1 METKQ
6 YQKTSL
12 HWLRRYYQKCRVMQ
26 EVGDTFPASTAFT
39 SVTAEI
45 HEGQGLPYSPVRQV
59 PGIPYV
65 CLRIPTG
72 GGKTLVACEAVSLGV
87 KELLQKDRTLVLWL
101 VPSDTI
107 RSQTLSRLQDSADP
121 YRQSLDTNLG
131 NVAVL
136 DIDDAI
142 RMKRALLDSHTVI
155 VVATMQAFRRK
166 DMSTLKVYG
175 NNGDLMSH
183 FENLPPE
190 LIEVIEHEP
199 EGHFN
204 QSLVNVFRLR
214 RPFVIIDEAH
224 NARQP
229 LSFETLR
236 RLNPSAVLELTATPN
251 LKPQTVT
258 DEGETYEN
266 PPSNV
271 LHSVSAYALKAEE
284 MIKLPIYL
292 RYREPWDELLGDA
305 IGLLKHLDGEA
316 REEEALTG
324 EHMRPIM
331 LLQAQ
336 PEYKDK
342 ASITVEVVE
351 AKLKEFGIHENE
363 ICVHT
368 GTRRGLDGINV
379 QTKESKVRFIITVQ
393 ALKEGWD
400 CPWAY
405 VLFSVAEMSSGKAVE
420 QILGR
425 VLRMP
430 KAKRK
435 QRDDLNNAYAFV
447 ASSKF
452 DDAAKALKDGLIAS
466 GFEGQ
471 DAEELV
477 IERPLLP
484 GETPETAKVPDAP
497 VSTTLIDKPKAALPL
512 EVIDVVT
519 WNAKTGEL
527 TVDKPLS
534 KDQEEAIMAWAGTEK
549 AKETVRAVINK
560 RAGRAPGA
568 PRAKSSPAANG
579 VTFSVPVLAL
589 KQGEF
594 FHQFEED
601 DLIERNHWTLAKC
614 DADLPS
620 FIIPTEQRGIV
631 IDIEKNAVT
640 DKEKIQQR
648 FLAVTDRQQR
658 LLETSA
664 AWPVAKLI
672 VTTARAFPHAGLTDA
687 EMDIWLQRVVAELEK
702 RGITLEQMTA
712 HRHRLFKAVS
722 ARVNELEKLNL
733 KKTYETLLFGD
744 GSGTVHVSLASVFT
758 FHPSKYPVGDRY
770 HGLELPRH
778 YYNEVGAMNDEEVK
792 CAQVIA
798 HDERVECW
806 VRNLERE
813 PKLSFWI
820 QTSTDKFYPDFVA
833 KLKNGKVL
841 AVEYKGLDRA
851 SSDDTKE
858 KERLGKLWEER
869 SGGQCF
875 FEMVK
880 GPNEFGKIQDAI
892 KKADRLATA
901 SHAP

>member
-1 METKQ
+1 MSPKQ
-6 YQKTSL
+6 YQQHSL
-12 HWLRRYYQKCRVMQ
+12 HWLRRYYTKCRVMQ

-45 HEGQGLPYSPVRQV
+45 HEGQGLPYAPVKQV

-87 KELLQKDRTLVLWL
+87 RDLLQKDRALILWL

-107 RSQTLSRLQDSADP
+107 RSQTLGRLKDSADP

-136 DIDDAI
+136 DIEEAM

-166 DMSTLKVYG
+166 DMSALNVYK
-175 NNGDLMSH
+175 NNGELMSH
-183 FENLPPE
+183 FENLPAE
-190 LIEVIEHEP
+190 LLDVVEREP
-199 EGHFN
+199 EAHFN
-204 QSLVNVFRLR
+204 QSLVNVFRIR
-214 RPFVIIDEAH
+214 RPFIIIDEAH

-229 LSFETLR
+229 LSFATLR
-236 RLNPSAVLELTATPN
+236 RLHPSAVLELTATPN

-258 DEGETYEN
+258 EDGETYEN

-292 RYREPWDELLGDA
+292 RYREPWDALLGDA
-305 IGLLKHLDGEA
+305 IGLLKHLDSEA
-316 REEEALTG
+316 RQEEALTQ
-324 EHMRPIM
+324 EHLRPIM

-351 AKLKEFGIHENE
+351 AKLKEFGIPGSE

-379 QTKESKVRFIITVQ
+379 QTRESKVRFIITVQ

-405 VLFSVAEMSSGKAVE
+405 VLFSVAEMGSSKAVE

-435 QRDDLNNAYAFV
+435 QRVDLNNAYAFV
-447 ASSKF
+447 ASTKF
-452 DDAAKALKDGLIAS
+452 DEAAKALKDGLIAS

-471 DAEELV
+471 DADELV
-477 IERPLLP
+477 VERPFLP
-484 GETPETAKVPDAP
+484 GVPTETPTVPDAP
-497 VSTTLIDKPKAALPL
+497 VTTTLTDKPKASLPL
-512 EVIDVVT
+512 AVVDAVT
-519 WNAKTGEL
+519 WNPKTGEL
-527 TVDKPLS
+527 SVDKPLTPE
-534 KDQEEAIMAWAGTEK
+534 QEDAVMTWAVTDK
-549 AKETVRAVINK
+549 AKEAVRAAVNR
-560 RAGRAPGA
+560 RAGRSTSAPKAGTC
-568 PRAKSSPAANG
+568 PADHG
-579 VTFSVPVLAL
+579 VLFSVPVLAL
-589 KQGEF
+589 KQGDL

-601 DLIERNHWTLAKC
+601 DLIERNNWTLSQC
-614 DADLPS
+614 DADLTG
-620 FIIPTEQRGIV
+620 FITPTEQRGLM
-631 IDIEKNAVT
+631 IDIERDAVT
-640 DKEKIQQR
+640 EKDKIQER
-648 FLAVTDRQQR
+648 FLAETDRHQR
-658 LLETSA
+658 LLESSA
-664 AWPVAKLI
+664 AWPEAKLI
-672 VTTARAFPHAGLTDA
+672 VAIARSFTHVGLTDA
-687 EMDIWLQRVVAELEK
+687 EMDIWLQRVIAELEK

-712 HRHRLFKAVS
+712 HRHRLFKTVS
-722 ARVNELEKLNL
+722 ARVNELEKLNR
-733 KKTYETLLFGD
+733 KKVYETLLFGD
-744 GSGTVHVSLASVFT
+744 GSGTVYVTLANVFT
-758 FHPSKYPVGDRY
+758 FAPNKYPVGDRY

-778 YYNEVGAMNDEEVK
+778 YYKEIGAMNGEEVQ
-792 CAQVIA
+792 CAQLIA
-798 HDERVECW
+798 HDARVECW

-833 KLKNGKVL
+833 KLANGKVL
-841 AVEYKGLDRA
+841 AVEYKGAHLA
-851 SSDDTKE
+851 GTDDTRE
-858 KERLGKLWEER
+858 KERLGKLWQER

-880 GPNEFGKIQDAI
+880 GPGELGKVQDAI
-892 KKADRLATA
+892 KKASGTIE
-901 SHAP
+901 

>member
-1 METKQ
+1 
-6 YQKTSL
+6 
-12 HWLRRYYQKCRVMQ
+12 
-26 EVGDTFPASTAFT
+26 
-39 SVTAEI
+39 
-45 HEGQGLPYSPVRQV
+45 
-59 PGIPYV
+59 
-65 CLRIPTG
+65 
-72 GGKTLVACEAVSLGV
+72 
-87 KELLQKDRTLVLWL
+87 
-101 VPSDTI
+101 
-107 RSQTLSRLQDSADP
+107 
-121 YRQSLDTNLG
+121 
-131 NVAVL
+131 
-136 DIDDAI
+136 
-142 RMKRALLDSHTVI
+142 
-155 VVATMQAFRRK
+155 
-166 DMSTLKVYG
+166 
-175 NNGDLMSH
+175 MSH

-190 LIEVIEHEP
+190 LLDIVEREP

-204 QSLVNVFRLR
+204 QSLVNVFRIR
-214 RPFVIIDEAH
+214 RPFIIIDEAH

-251 LKPQTVT
+251 LKAQTVRE
-258 DEGETYEN
+258 DGETYEN

-292 RYREPWDELLGDA
+292 RYREPWDALLGDA

-316 REEEALTG
+316 RQEEALTE
-324 EHMRPIM
+324 EHIRPIM

-351 AKLKEFGIHENE
+351 AKLKEFGIPEEE

-368 GTRRGLDGINV
+368 GDRRGLDGINV

-405 VLFSVAEMSSGKAVE
+405 VLFSVAEMSNSKAVE

-477 IERPLLP
+477 VDRPLLP
-484 GETPETAKVPDAP
+484 GVPPEPPKAPETPVTTKLSDVP
-497 VSTTLIDKPKAALPL
+497 KEALPID
-512 EVIDVVT
+512 VIDAVT
-519 WNAKTGEL
+519 WNPKTGEL
-527 TVDKPLS
+527 TVEKPLT
-534 KDQEEAIMAWAGTEK
+534 KEQEEAVVNWAGTEK
-549 AKETVRAVINK
+549 AKDEVRAAVNK

-568 PRAKSSPAANG
+568 TRAKSSPADNG
-579 VTFSVPVLAL
+579 VTFAVPVLAL
-589 KQGEF
+589 KQGEL

-601 DLIERNHWTLAKC
+601 DLIERNNWTLATS
-614 DADLPS
+614 DADLPG

-631 IDIEKNAVT
+631 IDIEKNTTT
-640 DKEKIQQR
+640 DREKIQSR
-648 FLAVTDRQQR
+648 FLADTDRQQR
-658 LLETSA
+658 LLETST

-672 VTTARAFPHAGLTDA
+672 VNIARAFPHEGLTDA
-687 EMDIWLQRVVAELEK
+687 EMDIWLQRVISGLET
-702 RGITLEQMTA
+702 RGITVEQMTA
-712 HRHRLFKAVS
+712 HRHRLFKAVA
-722 ARVNELEKLNL
+722 ARVNELEKLNR
-733 KKTYETLLFGD
+733 KKVYESLLFGE
-744 GSGTVHVSLASVFT
+744 GSGAVYVTRASVFT
-758 FHPSKYPVGDRY
+758 FHPDKYPVGDRY

-778 YYNEVGAMNDEEVK
+778 YYKEIGAMNDEEIK

-798 HDERVECW
+798 HDERIETW

-820 QTSTDKFYPDFVA
+820 QTSSDKFYPDFIA
-833 KLKNGKVL
+833 KLPNGNVL

-851 SSDDTKE
+851 TTDDTKE

-869 SGGQCF
+869 SGGHCF
-875 FEMVK
+875 FEMIK
-880 GPNEFGKIQDAI
+880 GPGELGKIQEAI
-892 KKADRLATA
+892 KKASAITA
-901 SHAP
+901 

>member
-26 EVGDTFPASTAFT
+26 ETEDTFPASTAFT

-45 HEGQGLPYSPVRQV
+45 HEGQGLSYAPVKQV

-87 KELLQKDRTLVLWL
+87 KDLLQKDRALILWL

-136 DIDDAI
+136 DIDDAT

-166 DMSTLKVYG
+166 DMSALNVYK
-175 NNGDLMSH
+175 NNGELMTH
-183 FENLPPE
+183 FENLPAE
-190 LIEVIEHEP
+190 LLDVVEREP

-204 QSLVNVFRLR
+204 QSLVNVFRIR

-251 LKPQTVT
+251 LKPQNVT
-258 DEGETYEN
+258 EDGETYVN

-271 LHSVSAYALKAEE
+271 LYSVSAYALKAEE

-292 RYREPWDELLGDA
+292 RYREPWDALLGDA

-316 REEEALTG
+316 RQEEALTQ
-324 EHMRPIM
+324 EHIRPIM

-336 PEYKDK
+336 PKYEAT

-351 AKLKEFGIHENE
+351 AKLKEFGIPAEE

-368 GTRRGLDGINV
+368 GDRRGLDGINV
-379 QTKESKVRFIITVQ
+379 LSKESKVRFIITVQ

-405 VLFSVAEMSSGKAVE
+405 ALFSVAEMSSSKAVE

-435 QRDDLNNAYAFV
+435 KRDDLNNAYAFV

-477 IERPLLP
+477 VERPFLP
-484 GETPETAKVPDAP
+484 GVTPEPAKIPETPVTTKLSDVPKT
-497 VSTTLIDKPKAALPL
+497 VLPMD
-512 EVIDVVT
+512 VIDAVT
-519 WNAKTGEL
+519 WNPKTGEL
-527 TVDKPLS
+527 TVEKPLT
-534 KDQEEAIMAWAGTEK
+534 KEQEEAVVNWAGSEK
-549 AKETVRAVINK
+549 AKEEVRAAVNK

-568 PRAKSSPAANG
+568 TRAKSSPADNG
-579 VTFSVPVLAL
+579 VAFAVPVLSL
-589 KQGEF
+589 KQGNL

-601 DLIERNHWTLAKC
+601 DLIERNNWTLAKS
-614 DADLPS
+614 DADLPA

-631 IDIEKNAVT
+631 IDIEKNAT
-640 DKEKIQQR
+640 TEREKIQSR
-648 FLAVTDRQQR
+648 FLADTDRQQR
-658 LLETSA
+658 LLETST

-672 VTTARAFPHAGLTDA
+672 VTIARAFPHDGLTDA
-687 EMDIWLQRVVAELEK
+687 EMDIWLQRVVSELEK

-722 ARVNELEKLNL
+722 ARVNELEKLNR
-733 KKTYETLLFGD
+733 KKVYETLLFGD
-744 GSGTVHVSLASVFT
+744 GSGTVYVTLASVFT
-758 FHPSKYPVGDRY
+758 FHPNKYPVGDRY

-778 YYNEVGAMNDEEVK
+778 YYKEIGAMNDEEVK

-798 HDERVECW
+798 HDERIETW

-833 KLKNGKVL
+833 KLPNGKVL
-841 AVEYKGLDRA
+841 AVEYKGGHLA
-851 SSDDTKE
+851 GNPDTIE

-880 GPNEFGKIQDAI
+880 GPGELGKIQDAI
-892 KKADRLATA
+892 KKASTA
-901 SHAP
+901 R

>member
-1 METKQ
+1 MTPKQ
-6 YQKTSL
+6 YQKNSL
-12 HWLRRYYQKCRVMQ
+12 HWLQRYYQKCREMQ
-26 EVGDTFPASTAFT
+26 QAEEAFPASMAFT

-45 HEGQGLPYSPVRQV
+45 HEGQGLPYAPVKQV

-87 KELLQKDRTLVLWL
+87 KDLLQQDRALILWL

-136 DIDDAI
+136 DIDEAI
-142 RMKRALLDSHTVI
+142 RMKRGLLDSHTVI

-166 DMSTLKVYG
+166 DMSSLKVYG

-190 LIEVIEHEP
+190 LLEVVEREP

-251 LKPQTVT
+251 LKPQKVT

-266 PPSNV
+266 PASNV

-305 IGLLKHLDGEA
+305 IGTLKHLEGEA
-316 REEEALTG
+316 RQEEALTG
-324 EHMRPIM
+324 EHLRPIM

-342 ASITVEVVE
+342 ASITVETVE
-351 AKLKEFGIHENE
+351 AKLKEYGIPESE

-368 GTRRGLDGINV
+368 GSRRGLDGINV
-379 QTKESKVRFIITVQ
+379 LTKANKVRYIITVQ

-405 VLFSVAEMSSGKAVE
+405 VLFSVAEMSSNKAVE

-430 KAKRK
+430 QAKRK
-435 QRDDLNNAYAFV
+435 QREDLNNAYAFV
-447 ASSKF
+447 ASTKF

-471 DAEELV
+471 DADELIV
-477 IERPLLP
+477 ERPLFA
-484 GETPETAKVPDAP
+484 GTGDEIAKVPETP
-497 VSTTLIDKPKAALPL
+497 VAVTLSKKPKSALPL
-512 EVIDVVT
+512 DVIEAVT
-519 WNAKTGEL
+519 WDAATGTL
-527 TVDKPLS
+527 TIEKPLT
-534 KDQEEAIMAWAGTEK
+534 KDQEEAVVQWAGTEQTK
-549 AKETVRAVINK
+549 DQVRAAVHQ

-568 PRAKSSPAANG
+568 ARTKSSPSQNG
-579 VTFSVPVLAL
+579 VVFSVPVLAL
-589 KQGEF
+589 KQGDFLE
-594 FHQFEED
+594 QFEED
-601 DLIERNHWTLAKC
+601 HLIERNNWTLAKS
-614 DADLPS
+614 DADLPG
-620 FIIPTEQRGIV
+620 FIIPTEQRGIL
-631 IDIEKNAVT
+631 IDIEKNEAT
-640 DKEKIQQR
+640 ERERIQTK
-648 FLAVTDRQQR
+648 FLAETDRQQR
-658 LLETSA
+658 LLETGA
-664 AWPVAKLI
+664 AWPAPKLI
-672 VTTARAFPHAGLTDA
+672 DAVARSFEHVGLTDA
-687 EMDIWLQRVVAELEK
+687 EMIIWLQRVIAGLED
-702 RGITLEQMTA
+702 RGISLEQMTA
-712 HRHRLFKAVS
+712 HRHRLYKTVA
-722 ARVNELEKLNL
+722 ARVDALEKTNRRFV
-733 KKTYETLLFGD
+733 YESLLFGD
-744 GSGTVHVSLASVFT
+744 GSGTVHVSMASAFT
-758 FHPSKYPVGDRY
+758 FHPDKYPVNERY

-778 YYNEVGAMNDEEVK
+778 YYREIGAMNGEEVK
-792 CAQVIA
+792 CAQPIA
-798 HDERVECW
+798 HDARVECW

-813 PKLSFWI
+813 QKLSFWI
-820 QTSTDKFYPDFVA
+820 QTSTDRFYPDFLV
-833 KLKNGKVL
+833 KMTNGKAL
-841 AVEYKGLDRA
+841 AVEYKSVRDGTN
-851 SSDDTKE
+851 DDTRE
-858 KERLGKLWEER
+858 KERLGKLWELR

-880 GPNEFGKIQDAI
+880 GPGQLGKVQEAL
-892 KKADRLATA
+892 KRAM
-901 SHAP
+901 P

>member
-1 METKQ
+1 METKE
-6 YQKTSL
+6 YQKKSL
-12 HWLRRYYQKCRVMQ
+12 RWLRRYYQKCRMLQ
-26 EVGDTFPASTAFT
+26 EMGDSFPAATAFT
-39 SVTAEI
+39 AVTAEI
-45 HEGQGLPYSPVRQV
+45 HEGQGLPYAPVKQV

-65 CLRIPTG
+65 CLRLPTG

-87 KELLQKDRTLVLWL
+87 QELLQKDRALILWL

-107 RSQTLSRLQDSADP
+107 RTQTLTRLKDRADP
-121 YRQSLDTNLG
+121 YRQALDTALG

-136 DIDDAI
+136 DIEEAT

-166 DMSTLKVYG
+166 DMSALNVYK
-175 NNGDLMSH
+175 NNGELMSH
-183 FENLPPE
+183 FENLPEE
-190 LIEVIEHEP
+190 LLAAVEREP

-258 DEGETYEN
+258 EEGETYEN

-271 LHSVSAYALKAEE
+271 LFSVSAYALKAEE

-292 RYREPWDELLGDA
+292 RYREPWDALLGDA
-305 IGLLKHLDGEA
+305 IGLLNHLAGEA
-316 REEEALTG
+316 AQEEAQTG
-324 EHMRPIM
+324 EHIRPIM

-342 ASITVEVVE
+342 ESLTVEVVE
-351 AKLKEFGIHENE
+351 AKLKEFGIPENE
-363 ICVHT
+363 VCVHT
-368 GTRRGLDGINV
+368 GKRRGLDEVNV
-379 QTKESKVRFIITVQ
+379 LTRESKVRFIITVQ

-405 VLFSVAEMSSGKAVE
+405 VLFSVAEMSKGSAVE

-435 QRDDLNNAYAFV
+435 EREDLNNAYAFV
-447 ASSKF
+447 ASTKF
-452 DDAAKALKDGLIAS
+452 DEAAKALKEGLVAS

-477 IERPLLP
+477 IDRPLLP
-484 GETPETAKVPDAP
+484 GVPVTPRVPDRP
-497 VSTTLIDKPKAALPL
+497 VTTTLTDKPKTALPL
-512 EVIDVVT
+512 VVIDAVT
-519 WNAKTGEL
+519 WNAATGEL
-527 TVDKPLS
+527 TVQRPLTPE
-534 KDQEEAIMAWAGTEK
+534 QEEAVVAWAPTAK
-549 AKETVRAVINK
+549 AKTAVRVAVAT
-560 RAGRAPGA
+560 RAGGA
-568 PRAKSSPAANG
+568 VATRGKPSPAESG
-579 VTFSVPVLAL
+579 ISFTVPVLAL
-589 KQGEF
+589 KQGDF
-594 FHQFEED
+594 LRQFEED
-601 DLIERNHWTLAKC
+601 DIIERTNWTLSQC
-614 DADLPS
+614 DAELAG
-620 FIIPTEQRGIV
+620 FLIPTEQRGIV
-631 IDIEKNAVT
+631 IDVSEQ
-640 DKEKIQQR
+640 EKIQQR
-648 FLAVTDRQQR
+648 FLADTDRQQR
-658 LLETSA
+658 LLEAST
-664 AWPVAKLI
+664 AWPVARLVNAIDRSFKHD
-672 VTTARAFPHAGLTDA
+672 ALTEA
-687 EMDIWLQRVVAELEK
+687 ETGIWLTRVIAALEK
-702 RGITLEQMTA
+702 RGITVEQMTA
-712 HRHRLFKAVS
+712 HRHRLFKAVA
-722 ARVNELEKLNL
+722 ARVNELEKLNR

-744 GSGTVHVSLASVFT
+744 GSGTVFVSLANVFT
-758 FHPSKYPVGDRY
+758 FDPNKYPVGERY

-778 YYNEVGAMNDEEVK
+778 FYREIGAMNGEEVK

-798 HDERVECW
+798 NDPRVECW

-813 PKLSFWI
+813 PKASFWI
-820 QTSTDKFYPDFVA
+820 QTSTDKFYPDFIA
-833 KLKNGKVL
+833 KLTNGKRL
-841 AVEYKGLDRA
+841 AVEYKGAYLA
-851 SSDDTKE
+851 GTDDTKE

-869 SGGQCF
+869 SEGECF

-880 GPNEFGKIQDAI
+880 GPGELSKIQDAM
-892 KKADRLATA
+892 KKAVGG
-901 SHAP
+901 

>member
-6 YQKTSL
+6 YQKHSL
-12 HWLRRYYQKCRVMQ
+12 HWLRRYFQKCRMMQ
-26 EVGDTFPASTAFT
+26 AMEDSFPASTAFT
-39 SVTAEI
+39 AVTAEI
-45 HEGQGLPYSPVRQV
+45 HEGQGLPYAPVKQV

-87 KELLQKDRTLVLWL
+87 KELLQKDHALILWL

-107 RSQTLSRLQDSADP
+107 RSQTLTRLKDEADP
-121 YRQSLDTNLG
+121 YRQALDTNLG

-136 DIDDAI
+136 DIEEAT
-142 RMKRALLDSHTVI
+142 RMKRGLLDSHTVI

-166 DMSTLKVYG
+166 DMSGLNVYK
-175 NNGDLMSH
+175 NNGELMSH
-183 FENLPPE
+183 FENLPAE
-190 LIEVIEHEP
+190 LLEAVEREP

-251 LKPQTVT
+251 LKPQMVR
-258 DEGETYEN
+258 DEGETIEN

-271 LHSVSAYALKAEE
+271 LFSVSAYQLKAEE

-292 RYREPWDELLGDA
+292 RYREPWDALLGDA
-305 IGLLKHLDGEA
+305 IGVRAHLEAEA
-316 REEEALTG
+316 RAEEAETG
-324 EHMRPIM
+324 EHIRPIM

-336 PEYKDK
+336 PEYANR
-342 ASITVEVVE
+342 ASITVDVVE
-351 AKLKEFGIHENE
+351 RQLREFGIPENQ
-363 ICVHT
+363 IVVHT
-368 GTRRGLDGINV
+368 GDRRGLDGINV
-379 QTKESKVRFIITVQ
+379 MSKASPVRFIITVQ

-405 VLFSVAEMSSGKAVE
+405 VLFSVAEMSSSKAVE

-430 KAKRK
+430 QARRK
-435 QRDDLNNAYAFV
+435 QREDLNNAYAFV
-447 ASSKF
+447 ASSRF
-452 DDAAKALKDGLIAS
+452 DEAAKALKDGLIAS

-471 DAEELV
+471 DADELV
-477 IERPLLP
+477 VDRPLLP
-484 GETPETAKVPDAP
+484 GLPPDAP
-497 VSTTLIDKPKAALPL
+497 KMPDNPVTTTLPDIPKTALPMD
-512 EVIDVVT
+512 VIDAVT
-519 WNAKTGEL
+519 WNPRTGEL
-527 TVDKPLS
+527 TVEKPLT
-534 KDQEEAIMAWAGTEK
+534 KEQEDAVVEWAQTEK
-549 AKETVRAVINK
+549 SREAVRAAVSR
-560 RAGRAPGA
+560 RAGKSAESTA
-568 PRAKSSPAANG
+568 AKKFPNQQG
-579 VTFSVPVLAL
+579 VVFSVPVLAL
-589 KQGEF
+589 QQGEF
-594 FHQFEED
+594 LHQFEED

-614 DADLPS
+614 GAELPG
-620 FIIPTEQRGIV
+620 FVLPTEQRGIV
-631 IDIEKNAVT
+631 IDIEKHEET
-640 DKEKIQQR
+640 KRERLQQR
-648 FLAVTDRQQR
+648 FLQETDRQQS

-672 VTTARAFPHAGLTDA
+672 VAIARSFPHPGLTDA
-687 EMDIWLQRVVAELEK
+687 EMDIWLQRVVAALEAK
-702 RGITLEQMTA
+702 GVTLEQMTA
-712 HRHRLFKAVS
+712 HRHRLFKAVA
-722 ARVNELEKLNL
+722 ARVAQLERENQRKV
-733 KKTYETLLFGD
+733 YETLLFGD
-744 GSGTVHVSLASVFT
+744 GSGTVHVSLAKAFT
-758 FHPSKYPVGDRY
+758 FDPNKYPVRERY
-770 HGLELPRH
+770 QGLELPRH
-778 YYNEVGAMNDEEVK
+778 YYKEIGAMNDEEVD
-792 CAQVIA
+792 CARIMA

-813 PKLSFWI
+813 PKTSFWI

-833 KLKNGKVL
+833 KLRNGKLL

-851 SSDDTKE
+851 TTDDTKE

-869 SGGQCF
+869 SGGQCL

-880 GPNEFGKIQDAI
+880 GPEELGKVQA
-892 KKADRLATA
+892 ALQRAA
-901 SHAP
+901 S

>member
-6 YQKTSL
+6 YQKHAL
-12 HWLRRYYQKCRVMQ
+12 HWLRRYYQKCRMMQ
-26 EVGDTFPASTAFT
+26 AMEDSFPAATAFT
-39 SVTAEI
+39 AVTAEI
-45 HEGQGLPYSPVRQV
+45 HEGQGLPYAPVKQV

-87 KELLQKDRTLVLWL
+87 KDLLQKDRALILWL

-107 RSQTLSRLQDSADP
+107 RSQTLTRLKDSADP
-121 YRQSLDTNLG
+121 YRQALDTTLG

-136 DIDDAI
+136 DIEEAT
-142 RMKRALLDSHTVI
+142 RMKRGLLDSHTVI

-166 DMSTLKVYG
+166 DMSGLNVYK
-175 NNGDLMSH
+175 NNGELMSH
-183 FENLPPE
+183 FENLPAE
-190 LIEVIEHEP
+190 LLEAVEREP

-236 RLNPSAVLELTATPN
+236 RLNPGAVLELTATPN
-251 LKPQTVT
+251 LKPQMVR
-258 DEGETYEN
+258 DEGETIEN

-271 LHSVSAYALKAEE
+271 LFSVSAYQLKAEE

-292 RYREPWDELLGDA
+292 RYREPWDALLGDA
-305 IGLLKHLDGEA
+305 IGVRNHLETEA
-316 REEEALTG
+316 RAEEAQTG
-324 EHMRPIM
+324 EHTRPIM

-342 ASITVEVVE
+342 ASITVDVVE
-351 AKLKEFGIHENE
+351 AKLREFGIPENQ
-363 ICVHT
+363 IVVHT
-368 GTRRGLDGINV
+368 GDRRGLDGINV
-379 QTKESKVRFIITVQ
+379 MTRASPVRFIITVQ

-405 VLFSVAEMSSGKAVE
+405 VLFSVAEMSSSKAVE

-430 KAKRK
+430 QARRK
-435 QRDDLNNAYAFV
+435 QREDLNNAYAFV
-447 ASSKF
+447 ASSRF
-452 DDAAKALKDGLIAS
+452 DEAAKALKDGLIAS

-471 DAEELV
+471 DADDLV
-477 IERPLLP
+477 VDRPLLP
-484 GETPETAKVPDAP
+484 GLPPEAPKVPDVP
-497 VSTTLIDKPKAALPL
+497 VTTRLPDIPKAALPMD
-512 EVIDVVT
+512 VIDAVT
-519 WNAKTGEL
+519 WNPKTGEL
-527 TVDKPLS
+527 TVEKPLTRE
-534 KDQEEAIMAWAGTEK
+534 QEAAVVEWAQTEK
-549 AKETVRAVINK
+549 AREAVRAAVEK
-560 RAGRAPGA
+560 RAGKVTGA
-568 PRAKSSPAANG
+568 AARKFPAEQG
-579 VTFSVPVLAL
+579 VVFSVPVLAL
-589 KQGEF
+589 KQGDF
-594 FHQFEED
+594 LHQFEED

-614 DADLPS
+614 DAELPG
-620 FIIPTEQRGIV
+620 FVLPTEQRGIV
-631 IDIEKNAVT
+631 IDIHEET
-640 DKEKIQQR
+640 EKIQQN
-648 FLAVTDRQQR
+648 FLKQADRQQS

-672 VTTARAFPHAGLTDA
+672 VAIARSFPHPGLTDA
-687 EMDIWLQRVVAELEK
+687 EMDIWLQRVVAALEAK
-702 RGITLEQMTA
+702 GVTLEQMTA
-712 HRHRLFKAVS
+712 HRHRLFKAVA
-722 ARVNELEKLNL
+722 ARVAQLEKENQ
-733 KKTYETLLFGD
+733 KKVYETLLFGD

-758 FHPSKYPVGDRY
+758 FDPNKYPVRERY
-770 HGLELPRH
+770 QGLELPRH
-778 YYNEVGAMNDEEVK
+778 YYKEIGAMNGEEVD
-792 CAQVIA
+792 CARVLS

-813 PKLSFWI
+813 PRTSFWI

-833 KLKNGKVL
+833 KLKNGKLL

-851 SSDDTKE
+851 TTDDTKE

-869 SGGQCF
+869 SGGQCL

-880 GPNEFGKIQDAI
+880 GPEDLGRVQA
-892 KKADRLATA
+892 ALQRA
-901 SHAP
+901 SL

>member
-1 METKQ
+1 MEAKT
-6 YQKTSL
+6 YQKKSL

-26 EVGDTFPASTAFT
+26 EVEDTFPASTAFT

-45 HEGQGLPYSPVRQV
+45 HEGQGLPYAPVKQV

-87 KELLQKDRTLVLWL
+87 KDLLQKDRALILWL

-107 RSQTLSRLQDSADP
+107 RSQTLSRLQNSADP

-136 DIDDAI
+136 DIDEAT

-166 DMSTLKVYG
+166 DMSALNVYK
-175 NNGDLMSH
+175 NNGELMSH
-183 FENLPPE
+183 FENLPTE
-190 LIEVIEHEP
+190 LMEAVEREP

-204 QSLVNVFRLR
+204 QSLVNVFRIR

-271 LHSVSAYALKAEE
+271 LYSVSAYALKAEE

-292 RYREPWDELLGDA
+292 RYREPWDALLGDA
-305 IGLLKHLDGEA
+305 IGLLNHLNAEA
-316 REEEALTG
+316 RQEEALTK
-324 EHMRPIM
+324 EHIRPIM

-342 ASITVEVVE
+342 ASVTVDVVE
-351 AKLKEFGIHENE
+351 AKLKEFGIAAEE

-368 GTRRGLDGINV
+368 GDRRGLDGINV

-405 VLFSVAEMSSGKAVE
+405 VLFSVAEMSSSKAVE

-471 DAEELV
+471 DAEDLV
-477 IERPLLP
+477 IERSLLP
-484 GETPETAKVPDAP
+484 GVTAEP
-497 VSTTLIDKPKAALPL
+497 VKSREEPATTTLHDKPKAALPL
-512 EVIDVVT
+512 NVIDAVT
-519 WNAKTGEL
+519 WNAKTGEF
-527 TVDKPLS
+527 TVEKPLTLE
-534 KDQEEAIMAWAGTEK
+534 QEAAVVEWAETEK
-549 AKETVRAVINK
+549 AKEAVRAVVDL

-568 PRAKSSPAANG
+568 RRAKSSPAANG
-579 VTFSVPVLAL
+579 VTFAVPVLAL
-589 KQGEF
+589 KQGDF

-601 DLIERNHWTLAKC
+601 DLIERNHWTLATS

-631 IDIEKNAVT
+631 IDIEKNETT
-640 DKEKIQQR
+640 DREKIQSH
-648 FLAVTDRQQR
+648 FLAATDRQQR
-658 LLETSA
+658 LLESST
-664 AWPVAKLI
+664 AWPVEKLI
-672 VTTARAFPHAGLTDA
+672 VAVARSFPHPGLTDA
-687 EMDIWLQRVVAELEK
+687 EMDIWLQRVVSGLEK
-702 RGITLEQMTA
+702 RGIALEQMTA

-722 ARVNELEKLNL
+722 ARVNELEKLNR
-733 KKTYETLLFGD
+733 KKVYETLLFGD
-744 GSGTVHVSLASVFT
+744 GSGMVHVTLASVFT
-758 FHPSKYPVGDRY
+758 FHPDKYPVGDRY
-770 HGLELPRH
+770 RGLELPRH
-778 YYNEVGAMNDEEVK
+778 YYKEIGAMNDEEVK

-798 HDERVECW
+798 HDDRIETW

-833 KLKNGKVL
+833 KLPNGKVV

-851 SSDDTKE
+851 TNDDTKE
-858 KERLGKLWEER
+858 KERLGKLWETR
-869 SGGQCF
+869 SDGECF

-880 GPNEFGKIQDAI
+880 GPGELGKIQDAI
-892 KKADRLATA
+892 RTA
-901 SHAP
+901 SAAG

>member
-1 METKQ
+1 MEIKQ
-6 YQKTSL
+6 YQKMSL
-12 HWLRRYYQKCRVMQ
+12 HWLRRYYQKCRVLL
-26 EVGDTFPASTAFT
+26 EVGDTNPVGTAFT
-39 SVTAEI
+39 SVTSEI
-45 HEGQGLPYSPVRQV
+45 HEGQGLGYNPVKQV

-72 GGKTLVACEAVSLGV
+72 GGKTLVACEAVSVGV
-87 KELLQKDRTLVLWL
+87 KELLQKDRALILWL

-107 RSQTLSRLQDSADP
+107 RSQTLSRLQDSSDP

-136 DIDDAI
+136 DIDEAT

-166 DMSTLKVYG
+166 DISALNVYK
-175 NNGDLMSH
+175 NNGELMSH
-183 FENLPPE
+183 FENLPAE
-190 LIEVIEHEP
+190 LLNVVEREP

-204 QSLVNVFRLR
+204 QSLVNVFRIR

-224 NARQP
+224 NARQA

-251 LKPQTVT
+251 LRAQTVKE
-258 DEGETYEN
+258 DGETFEN

-271 LHSVSAYALKAEE
+271 LHSVSAYALKTEE

-316 REEEALTG
+316 REEEALTQ

-336 PEYKDK
+336 PEYKEK
-342 ASITVEVVE
+342 ASITVEIVE
-351 AKLKEFGIHENE
+351 AKLKEFGIPAEE

-368 GTRRGLDGINV
+368 GDRRGLDDLKVGIM
-379 QTKESKVRFIITVQ
+379 TKESTVRFIITVQ

-405 VLFSVAEMSSGKAVE
+405 VLFSVAEMSSSKAVE

-435 QRDDLNNAYAFV
+435 LREDLNNAYAFV

-466 GFEGQ
+466 GFEGH

-477 IERPLLP
+477 IERSLLP
-484 GETPETAKVPDAP
+484 GETPEPPKVPSTP
-497 VSTTLIDKPKAALPL
+497 VTTMLSDVPEAALPMD
-512 EVIDVVT
+512 VIDAVT
-519 WNAKTGEL
+519 WNPNTGEL
-527 TVDKPLS
+527 TVEKPLS
-534 KDQEEAIMAWAGTEK
+534 KEQEDAVVNWAVTEK
-549 AKETVRAVINK
+549 AKDAVRAAVNK
-560 RAGRAPGA
+560 RAGRAPGVT
-568 PRAKSSPAANG
+568 RAKSSPADNG
-579 VTFSVPVLAL
+579 VTFAVPVLAL
-589 KQGEF
+589 KQGELF
-594 FHQFEED
+594 QQFEED
-601 DLIERNHWTLAKC
+601 DLIERNNWSLAKS
-614 DADLPS
+614 DADLPA
-620 FIIPTEQRGIV
+620 FIIPTEQRGIR
-631 IDIEKNAVT
+631 IDIEKNEVT
-640 DKEKIQQR
+640 EREKIQTS
-648 FLAVTDRQQR
+648 FLADTDRQQR
-658 LLETSA
+658 LLETSTS
-664 AWPVAKLI
+664 WPVAKLI
-672 VTTARAFPHAGLTDA
+672 VTIARAFPHVGLTDA
-687 EMDIWLQRVVAELEK
+687 EMGIWLQRVVSDLEK

-712 HRHRLFKAVS
+712 HRHRLFKAVQ
-722 ARVNELEKLNL
+722 ARVNDLEKLNL
-733 KKTYETLLFGD
+733 KKVYETLLFGE
-744 GSGTVHVSLASVFT
+744 GSGTVHVTLASVFT
-758 FHPSKYPVGDRY
+758 FQPNKYPVGDRY
-770 HGLELPRH
+770 QGLELPRH
-778 YYNEVGAMNDEEVK
+778 FYKEIGSMNAEEVK

-798 HDERVECW
+798 HDKRIETW

-813 PKLSFWI
+813 PKVSFWI
-820 QTSTDKFYPDFVA
+820 QTSSDKFYPDFIA
-833 KLKNGKVL
+833 KLANGKVL
-841 AVEYKGLDRA
+841 AVEYKGGHLA
-851 SSDDTKE
+851 GNPDTIE

-869 SGGQCF
+869 SAGQCF

-880 GPNEFGKIQDAI
+880 GPGELGKIQDAI
-892 KKADRLATA
+892 KKA
-901 SHAP
+901 SGK

>member
-1 METKQ
+1 MEAKQ

-12 HWLRRYYQKCRVMQ
+12 HWLRSYYQKCRVYQ
-26 EVGDTFPASTAFT
+26 EAGDTFPPSTAFT

-45 HEGQGLPYSPVRQV
+45 HDGQGLPYAPVKQV

-72 GGKTLVACEAVSLGV
+72 GGKTLVACEAVFLGV
-87 KELLQKDRTLVLWL
+87 KDLLQKDRALILWL

-136 DIDDAI
+136 DIDDAT
-142 RMKRALLDSHTVI
+142 RMKRALLDSHTVV

-166 DMSTLKVYG
+166 DMSALNVYK
-175 NNGDLMSH
+175 NNGELMSH
-183 FENLPPE
+183 FENLPTE
-190 LIEVIEHEP
+190 LLGVVEREP

-204 QSLVNVFRLR
+204 QSLVNVFRIR
-214 RPFVIIDEAH
+214 RPLVLIDEAH

-251 LKPQTVT
+251 LTVQTVKE
-258 DEGETYEN
+258 DGETFEN

-271 LHSVSAYALKAEE
+271 LYSVSAYALKAEE

-292 RYREPWDELLGDA
+292 RYREPWDALLGDA
-305 IGLLKHLDGEA
+305 IGQLKHLEAEA
-316 REEEALTG
+316 RQEEVLTQ
-324 EHMRPIM
+324 EHIRPIM

-336 PEYKDK
+336 PDYKDK
-342 ASITVEVVE
+342 GSITVDVVE
-351 AKLKEFGIHENE
+351 AKLKEFGIPAEE

-368 GTRRGLDGINV
+368 GDRRGLDGINV
-379 QTKESKVRFIITVQ
+379 LTKESKVRFIITVQ

-405 VLFSVAEMSSGKAVE
+405 VLFSVAEMSSSKAVE

-435 QRDDLNNAYAFV
+435 QRDDLNNSYAFV

-452 DDAAKALKDGLIAS
+452 DEAAKALKDGLIAS

-477 IERPLLP
+477 IERSLLP
-484 GETPETAKVPDAP
+484 GETPEIPKVPETP
-497 VSTTLIDKPKAALPL
+497 VTTKLSDVPKAALPMD
-512 EVIDVVT
+512 VIDVVT
-519 WNAKTGEL
+519 WNPKAGEL
-527 TVDKPLS
+527 TVEKPLT
-534 KDQEEAIMAWAGTEK
+534 KEQEEALVNWAGTDK
-549 AKETVRAVINK
+549 TKEEIRVAVNK

-568 PRAKSSPAANG
+568 ARVRSSPADNG
-579 VTFSVPVLAL
+579 VTFAVPVLSL
-589 KQGEF
+589 KHGNL

-601 DLIERNHWTLAKC
+601 DLIERNNWTLTKS
-614 DADLPS
+614 DADLPG
-620 FIIPTEQRGIV
+620 FIIPMEQRVIV
-631 IDIEKNAVT
+631 LDIEKN
-640 DKEKIQQR
+640 EKIQTR
-648 FLAVTDRQQR
+648 FIDETDRQQR
-658 LLETSA
+658 LLEVST

-672 VTTARAFPHAGLTDA
+672 VAISRAFPHVGLTDA
-687 EMDIWLQRVVAELEK
+687 ELDIWLQRVVVGLEK
-702 RGITLEQMTA
+702 RGITLEQMTSY
-712 HRHRLFKAVS
+712 RHRLYKAVS
-722 ARVNELEKLNL
+722 ARLNELEKQSR
-733 KKTYETLLFGD
+733 KEVYETLLFAD
-744 GSGTVHVSLASVFT
+744 GSGSVYVTLANVFT
-758 FHPSKYPVGDRY
+758 FHPNKYPVGDRY

-778 YYNEVGAMNDEEVK
+778 YYKEIGWMNGEEVK
-792 CAQVIA
+792 CAQAIA
-798 HDERVECW
+798 HDKGIETW
-806 VRNLERE
+806 VRNLERQ

-820 QTSTDKFYPDFVA
+820 QTSSDKFYPDFIA
-833 KLKNGKVL
+833 KLLNGKLL
-841 AVEYKGLDRA
+841 AVEYKGTDRA
-851 SSDDTKE
+851 ENPDTLE
-858 KERLGKLWEER
+858 KERLGKLWQER
-869 SGGQCF
+869 SEGQCF

-880 GPNEFGKIQDAI
+880 GLGELGKIQDAI
-892 KKADRLATA
+892 KKASAA
-901 SHAP
+901 K

>member
-6 YQKTSL
+6 YQKHSL
-12 HWLRRYYQKCRVMQ
+12 NWLRRYYQKCRLLQ
-26 EVGDTFPASTAFT
+26 QAEDTFPASTAFT

-45 HEGQGLPYSPVRQV
+45 YDGQGLPYAPVKQV

-72 GGKTLVACEAVSLGV
+72 GGKTLVACEAVSIGV
-87 KELLQKDRTLVLWL
+87 QELLQRDRALILWL

-107 RSQTLSRLQDSADP
+107 RSQSLSRLKDSADP

-136 DIDDAI
+136 DIEEAT

-155 VVATMQAFRRK
+155 VVATMQAFRRR
-166 DMSTLKVYG
+166 DMSTLNVYQ
-175 NNGDLMSH
+175 NNGELMSH
-183 FENLPPE
+183 FENLPPDLLALVE
-190 LIEVIEHEP
+190 REP

-204 QSLVNVFRLR
+204 QSLVNVFRIR

-251 LKPQTVT
+251 LKPQSVT
-258 DEGETYEN
+258 DEGEIFEN

-271 LHSVSAYALKAEE
+271 LFSVSAYALKAEE

-292 RYREPWDELLGDA
+292 RYREPWDALLGDA
-305 IGLLKHLDGEA
+305 IGLLKHLDGES
-316 REEEALTG
+316 RQEEALTG
-324 EHMRPIM
+324 EHIRPIM

-342 ASITVEVVE
+342 TSITVEVVE
-351 AKLKEFGIHENE
+351 AKLKEFGIHESE
-363 ICVHT
+363 ICIHT
-368 GTRRGLDGINV
+368 GNRRGLDGINV
-379 QTKESKVRFIITVQ
+379 QTRESKVRFIITVQ

-405 VLFSVAEMSSGKAVE
+405 VLFSVAEMGSSKAVE

-447 ASSKF
+447 ASSRF
-452 DDAAKALKDGLIAS
+452 QDAAQALKDGLIAS
-466 GFEGQ
+466 GFEAQ
-471 DAEELV
+471 DVNELV
-477 IERPLLP
+477 IERPMLP
-484 GETPETAKVPDAP
+484 GLTLEPARASDVPDAP
-497 VSTTLIDKPKAALPL
+497 VTTTLAEKPKGSLPL
-512 EVIDVVT
+512 DVVDVVT
-519 WNAKTGEL
+519 WNPASGEL
-527 TVDKPLS
+527 TVNKPLTAE
-534 KDQEEAIMAWAGTEK
+534 QVEAVMTWAKTEP
-549 AKETVRAVINK
+549 AKEAVRAAVNK
-560 RAGRAPGA
+560 RAGLAA
-568 PRAKSSPAANG
+568 VTTRAKAFPAENG
-579 VTFSVPVLAL
+579 VIFSVPVLAL
-589 KQGEF
+589 KQGDF
-594 FHQFEED
+594 YRQFEED
-601 DLIERNHWTLAKC
+601 DIIERNDWTLAKC
-614 DADLPS
+614 DAELPG
-620 FIIPTEQRGIV
+620 FIIPTEQRGII

-640 DKEKIQQR
+640 DREQIQQR
-648 FLAVTDRQQR
+648 FLADTDRHQR
-658 LLETSA
+658 LLETST
-664 AWPVAKLI
+664 AWPAAKLI
-672 VTTARAFPHAGLTDA
+672 VAIARAFSHPGLTDT
-687 EMDIWLQRVVAELEK
+687 EMDIWLQRVVAEQEK
-702 RGITLEQMTA
+702 RGVSLEQLTA

-722 ARVNELEKLNL
+722 ARVNELEKQCRKNVF
-733 KKTYETLLFGD
+733 ETLLFGE
-744 GSGTVHVSLASVFT
+744 GSGAVYVTRASVFT
-758 FHPSKYPVGDRY
+758 FDPQKYPVGNRY
-770 HGLELPRH
+770 QGLELPRH
-778 YYNEVGAMNDEEVK
+778 YYKEIGAMNGEEVE
-792 CAQVIA
+792 CARVISQS
-798 HDERVECW
+798 EQIETW

-820 QTSTDKFYPDFVA
+820 QTSSDKFYPDFIA
-833 KLKNGKVL
+833 KLKNGKLL
-841 AVEYKGLDRA
+841 AVEYKGAHLADNP
-851 SSDDTKE
+851 DTVE

-880 GPNEFGKIQDAI
+880 GPNDFAKIQNAV
-892 KKADRLATA
+892 KKA
-901 SHAP
+901 SESVV

>member
-12 HWLRRYYQKCRVMQ
+12 HWLGRYYQKCRLML
-26 EVGDTFPASTAFT
+26 EVGDTFPAATAFM
-39 SVTAEI
+39 SVTGEI
-45 HEGQGLPYSPVRQV
+45 HEAQGRPYAPVKQV

-87 KELLQKDRTLVLWL
+87 KELLHKDRALVLWL
-101 VPSDTI
+101 VPSDAI

-131 NVAVL
+131 HVAVL
-136 DIDDAI
+136 DIDDAT

-155 VVATMQAFRRK
+155 VVATMQAFRRR
-166 DMSTLKVYG
+166 DMSALNVYK
-175 NNGDLMSH
+175 NNGELMSH
-183 FENLPPE
+183 FENLPAE
-190 LIEVIEHEP
+190 LLELVEREP

-204 QSLVNVFRLR
+204 QSLVNVFRIR

-251 LKPQTVT
+251 LKAQTVKE
-258 DEGETYEN
+258 DGETFEN

-292 RYREPWDELLGDA
+292 RYREPWDALLGDA

-316 REEEALTG
+316 REEEAQTG
-324 EHMRPIM
+324 EHIRPIM

-342 ASITVEVVE
+342 ASITVDVVE
-351 AKLKEFGIHENE
+351 AALKDKFGITAEE

-368 GTRRGLDGINV
+368 GDRRGLDGINV
-379 QTKESKVRFIITVQ
+379 LTKASKVRFIITVQ

-405 VLFSVAEMSSGKAVE
+405 VLFSVAELSSSKAVE

-435 QRDDLNNAYAFV
+435 QRGDLNNAYAFV
-447 ASSKF
+447 ASTRF
-452 DDAAKALKDGLIAS
+452 DDAAKALKDGLVAS

-477 IERPLLP
+477 IERPFLP
-484 GETPETAKVPDAP
+484 GVEPEPPIAPAAP
-497 VSTTLIDKPKAALPL
+497 VTATLSDIPKAALPMD
-512 EVIDVVT
+512 VIDAVT
-519 WNAKTGEL
+519 WNPKTGEL
-527 TVDKPLS
+527 TVEKPLN
-534 KDQEEAIMAWAGTEK
+534 KEQEEAVVSWAGTEK
-549 AKETVRAVINK
+549 AKNEVRAAVNQ

-568 PRAKSSPAANG
+568 TRSKSCPAENG
-579 VTFSVPVLAL
+579 VTFAVPVLAL

-601 DLIERNHWTLAKC
+601 DLIERNDWSLAKC
-614 DADLPS
+614 DADLPA
-620 FIIPTEQRGIV
+620 FIIPTEQRGIL
-631 IDIEKNAVT
+631 IDVGHS
-640 DKEKIQQR
+640 EKIQSR
-648 FLAVTDRQQR
+648 FLADTDRQQR

-672 VTTARAFPHAGLTDA
+672 VNIARAFPHDGLTDA
-687 EMDIWLQRVVAELEK
+687 ELDIWLQRVVSELEK

-722 ARVNELEKLNL
+722 ARVNDLEKLNR
-733 KKTYETLLFGD
+733 KKVYETLLFGD
-744 GSGTVHVSLASVFT
+744 GSGTVYVTLASVFT
-758 FHPSKYPVGDRY
+758 FHPNKYPVGDRY

-778 YYNEVGAMNDEEVK
+778 YYKEIGELNDEEVK

-798 HDERVECW
+798 HDDRVECW

-820 QTSTDKFYPDFVA
+820 QTSSDKFYPDFIA
-833 KLKNGKVL
+833 KLANGKLL
-841 AVEYKGLDRA
+841 AVEYKGLDR
-851 SSDDTKE
+851 STNDDTKE

-880 GPNEFGKIQDAI
+880 GPGELGKIQDAL
-892 KKADRLATA
+892 KKASAA
-901 SHAP
+901 S

>member
-1 METKQ
+1 MEIKQ

-12 HWLRRYYQKCRVMQ
+12 HWLRRYYQKCRVMLETQ
-26 EVGDTFPASTAFT
+26 DTFPASTAFT

-45 HEGQGLPYSPVRQV
+45 HEGQGLPYAPVKQV

-72 GGKTLVACEAVSLGV
+72 GGKTLVACEAVSIGV
-87 KELLQKDRTLVLWL
+87 KDLLQKDRALILWL

-107 RSQTLSRLQDSADP
+107 RSQTLARLQDSADP
-121 YRQSLDTNLG
+121 YRQTLDTNLG

-136 DIDDAI
+136 DIDEAT

-166 DMSTLKVYG
+166 DMSALNVYK
-175 NNGDLMSH
+175 NNGELMSH
-183 FENLPPE
+183 FENLPAE
-190 LIEVIEHEP
+190 LLEIVEREP

-204 QSLVNVFRLR
+204 QSLVNVFRIR

-251 LKPQTVT
+251 LKAQTVKE
-258 DEGETYEN
+258 DGETFEN

-292 RYREPWDELLGDA
+292 RYREPWDALLGDA

-316 REEEALTG
+316 HQEEALTQ
-324 EHMRPIM
+324 EHIRPIM

-336 PEYKDK
+336 PEYKDRV
-342 ASITVEVVE
+342 SITVEVVE
-351 AKLKEFGIHENE
+351 AKLKEFGIPAEE

-368 GTRRGLDGINV
+368 GDRRGLDGINV
-379 QTKESKVRFIITVQ
+379 QTKDSKVRFIITVQ

-405 VLFSVAEMSSGKAVE
+405 VLFSVAEMSSSKAVE

-435 QRDDLNNAYAFV
+435 QRADLNNAYAFV

-477 IERPLLP
+477 IERSLLP
-484 GETPETAKVPDAP
+484 GEESQPQKIPETPVTTKLTDAP
-497 VSTTLIDKPKAALPL
+497 TEALPL
-512 EVIDVVT
+512 DVIDAVT
-519 WNAKTGEL
+519 WNPKTGEL
-527 TVDKPLS
+527 TVEKPLT
-534 KDQEEAIMAWAGTEK
+534 KEQEEAVVNWAGSDKDKDE
-549 AKETVRAVINK
+549 VRAAVNK
-560 RAGRAPGA
+560 RAGRAPGVT
-568 PRAKSSPAANG
+568 RAKSSPADNG
-579 VTFSVPVLAL
+579 VKFAMPVLAL

-601 DLIERNHWTLAKC
+601 DIIESNDWSLAKS
-614 DADLPS
+614 DADLPA

-631 IDIEKNAVT
+631 IDIEKNAST
-640 DKEKIQQR
+640 EREKIQSR
-648 FLAVTDRQQR
+648 FLADTDRQQQ
-658 LLETSA
+658 LLETST

-672 VTTARAFPHAGLTDA
+672 VTIARAFPHEGLTDA
-687 EMDIWLQRVVAELEK
+687 EMDIWLQRVIAGLEK
-702 RGITLEQMTA
+702 RDITLEQMTA
-712 HRHRLFKAVS
+712 HRHRLFKAVA
-722 ARVNELEKLNL
+722 ARVKELEKLNRQIAC
-733 KKTYETLLFGD
+733 ETLLFGT
-744 GSGTVHVSLASVFT
+744 GSCAVYVTPASVFT
-758 FHPSKYPVGDRY
+758 FNPDKYPVGDRY

-778 YYNEVGAMNDEEVK
+778 YYKEIGAMNDEEVK
-792 CAQVIA
+792 CAQVLA
-798 HDERVECW
+798 HDKRIECW
-806 VRNLERE
+806 VRNLDRQ

-833 KLKNGKVL
+833 KLPNGKVL

-851 SSDDTKE
+851 TNDDTKE
-858 KERLGKLWEER
+858 KERLGKLWEVR

-875 FEMVK
+875 FEMIK
-880 GPNEFGKIQDAI
+880 GPTELGKIQDAI
-892 KKADRLATA
+892 KKAAA
-901 SHAP
+901 A

>member
-6 YQKTSL
+6 YQKHSL
-12 HWLRRYYQKCRVMQ
+12 EWLQRYYQKCRVLQ
-26 EVGDTFPASTAFT
+26 QAGDTFPAATAFT

-45 HEGQGLPYSPVRQV
+45 HEGQGLPYAPVKQV

-87 KELLQKDRTLVLWL
+87 RELLQRDRALILWL

-107 RSQTLSRLQDSADP
+107 RSQTLARLKDCADP
-121 YRQSLDTNLG
+121 YRQALDTSLG

-136 DIDDAI
+136 DIQEAT

-166 DMSTLKVYG
+166 DMTTLNVYK
-175 NNGDLMSH
+175 NNGELMSH
-183 FENLPPE
+183 FENLPQD
-190 LIEVIEHEP
+190 LLEVLEREP

-204 QSLVNVFRLR
+204 QSLVNVFRIR

-258 DEGETYEN
+258 EEGETYEN

-292 RYREPWDELLGDA
+292 RYREPWDALLGDA
-305 IGLLKHLDGEA
+305 ISLLNHLDGEA
-316 REEEALTG
+316 RQEETLTG
-324 EHMRPIM
+324 EHIRPIM

-342 ASITVEVVE
+342 ASITVDEVESV
-351 AKLKEFGIHENE
+351 LKEKFGIPAEE
-363 ICVHT
+363 ICVQT
-368 GTRRGLDGINV
+368 SKRRELDEVDVMSKGC
-379 QTKESKVRFIITVQ
+379 KVRFIITVQ
-393 ALKEGWD
+393 ALREGWD

-405 VLFSVAEMSSGKAVE
+405 VLFSVAEMSKGSAVE

-430 KAKRK
+430 KAKSK
-435 QRDDLNNAYAFV
+435 QRPDLNNAYAFV
-447 ASSKF
+447 ASTRF
-452 DDAAKALKDGLIAS
+452 QDAAQALKDGLIAS
-466 GFEGQ
+466 GFESQ
-471 DAEELV
+471 DAADLV
-477 IERPLLP
+477 VDRPFLP
-484 GETPETAKVPDAP
+484 GIVSEPAKIPEEP
-497 VSTTLIDKPKAALPL
+497 VTTILSEKPKASLPL
-512 EVIDVVT
+512 EVLDAVT
-519 WNAKTGEL
+519 WNPSTGEL
-527 TVDKPLS
+527 TVEKPLS
-534 KDQEEAIMAWAGTEK
+534 PEQEEAVLIWAGT
-549 AKETVRAVINK
+549 AKEVVRAAVNK
-560 RAGRAPGA
+560 SAGRASTA
-568 PRAKSSPAANG
+568 TRAKTCPAENG
-579 VTFSVPVLAL
+579 VAFSVPVLAI
-589 KQGEF
+589 KQGDF

-601 DLIERNHWTLAKC
+601 DILERNDWSLAHC
-614 DADLPS
+614 DAELPG
-620 FIIPTEQRGIV
+620 FVIPTEQRGIV
-631 IDIEKNAVT
+631 IDIEKSSAT
-640 DKEKIQQR
+640 EKDRIQQR
-648 FLAVTDRQQR
+648 FLAETDRQQR

-664 AWPVAKLI
+664 AWPASKLI
-672 VTTARAFPHAGLTDA
+672 VAIARSFPHPGLTDA
-687 EMDIWLQRVVAELEK
+687 EIDIWLQRVLAEQEK
-702 RGITLEQMTA
+702 RGVTLEQLTA
-712 HRHRLFKAVS
+712 HRHRLFKAV
-722 ARVNELEKLNL
+722 AVRVGELEKQSR
-733 KKTYETLLFGD
+733 KAVYETLLFGE
-744 GSGTVHVSLASVFT
+744 GAGAVHVSLASAFT
-758 FHPSKYPVGDRY
+758 FDPSKYPVGERY

-778 YYNEVGAMNDEEVK
+778 YYREIGGMNGEEIE
-792 CAQVIA
+792 CARLIA
-798 HDERVECW
+798 HDERVETW

-820 QTSTDKFYPDFVA
+820 QTSTDKFYPDFLV
-833 KLKNGKVL
+833 KLKNGKFL
-841 AVEYKGLDRA
+841 AVEYKGHDRA
-851 SSDDTKE
+851 SNDDTKE

-869 SGGQCF
+869 SAGQCF

-880 GPNEFGKIQDAI
+880 GPGDFARIQTAI
-892 KKADRLATA
+892 KKAAA
-901 SHAP
+901 

>member
-12 HWLRRYYQKCRVMQ
+12 HWLRRYYQKCRLLLVT
-26 EVGDTFPASTAFT
+26 GDTFPVSTAFT

-45 HEGQGLPYSPVRQV
+45 HEGQGLPYAPVKQV

-87 KELLQKDRTLVLWL
+87 KDLLQKDRALILWL

-107 RSQTLSRLQDSADP
+107 RSQTLSRLKDSADP
-121 YRQSLDTNLG
+121 YRQSLDTNLD

-136 DIDDAI
+136 DIDDAT

-166 DMSTLKVYG
+166 DMSSLNVYK
-175 NNGDLMSH
+175 NNGELMTH
-183 FENLPPE
+183 FENLPAE
-190 LIEVIEHEP
+190 LLEVVEREP
-199 EGHFN
+199 EGQFN
-204 QSLVNVFRLR
+204 QSLVNVFRIR

-258 DEGETYEN
+258 EDGEIFEN

-271 LHSVSAYALKAEE
+271 LYSVSAYALKAED

-292 RYREPWDELLGDA
+292 RYREPWDALLGDA
-305 IGLLKHLDGEA
+305 IGLLKHLDGAA
-316 REEEALTG
+316 RQEEALTQ
-324 EHMRPIM
+324 EYIRPIM

-336 PEYKDK
+336 PEYKGK
-342 ASITVEVVE
+342 VSITVEVVE
-351 AKLKEFGIHENE
+351 AKLREFGIPAEE

-368 GTRRGLDGINV
+368 GNRRGLDGVNV
-379 QTKESKVRFIITVQ
+379 LTKDSKIRFIITVQ

-405 VLFSVAEMSSGKAVE
+405 VLFSVAEMSSSRAVE

-430 KAKRK
+430 RAIRKKRE
-435 QRDDLNNAYAFV
+435 DLNNAYAFV

-471 DAEELV
+471 DAEDLV
-477 IERPLLP
+477 VERPFLP
-484 GETPETAKVPDAP
+484 GVSPEPRCVPQSP
-497 VSTTLIDKPKAALPL
+497 VTTKLSNVPTAALPL
-512 EVIDVVT
+512 HVIDAVT
-519 WNAKTGEL
+519 WNPVTGEL
-527 TVDKPLS
+527 TIEKPLTGE
-534 KDQEEAIMAWAGTEK
+534 QEEAVVNWAGSER
-549 AKETVRAVINK
+549 AKYEVREAVNQ
-560 RAGRAPGA
+560 RAGRIYGA
-568 PRAKSSPAANG
+568 IQAKSSPSDDRVIFA
-579 VTFSVPVLAL
+579 VPVLAL
-589 KQGEF
+589 KQGDL

-601 DLIERNHWTLAKC
+601 DLKERNTWTLATS
-614 DADLPS
+614 DANLPA

-631 IDIEKNAVT
+631 IDIEKNAIT
-640 DKEKIQQR
+640 ETERIQTR
-648 FLAVTDRQQR
+648 FLALADRQQR
-658 LLETSA
+658 LFESST
-664 AWPVAKLI
+664 AWPAARLI
-672 VTTARAFPHAGLTDA
+672 AAIARAFPHRGLTDA
-687 EMDIWLQRVVAELEK
+687 EMDIWLQRVMADLER
-702 RGITLEQMTA
+702 RGVTLEQMTA
-712 HRHRLFKAVS
+712 YRHQLIKAVS
-722 ARVNELEKLNL
+722 ARVSELEKLNL
-733 KKTYETLLFGD
+733 KKTYETLLFGED
-744 GSGTVHVSLASVFT
+744 SGTVYVTLASVFT
-758 FHPSKYPVGDRY
+758 FLPNKYPVGDRY

-778 YYNEVGAMNDEEVK
+778 YYKEIGAMNDEEVK

-798 HDERVECW
+798 HDSRVECW

-833 KLKNGKVL
+833 KLPNGNIL
-841 AVEYKGLDRA
+841 AVEYKGVHLA
-851 SSDDTKE
+851 GSPDTNE

-869 SGGQCF
+869 SSGRCV

-880 GPNEFGKIQDAI
+880 GPRELGKVQDAI
-892 KKADRLATA
+892 KRA
-901 SHAP
+901 SANAV

>member
-1 METKQ
+1 MQAKQ
-6 YQKTSL
+6 YQNTSL
-12 HWLRRYYQKCRVMQ
+12 YWLRRYYQKCRVMQ
-26 EVGDTFPASTAFT
+26 ETEDTFPASTAFT

-45 HEGQGLPYSPVRQV
+45 HEGQGLPYAPVKQV

-65 CLRIPTG
+65 CLRVPTG
-72 GGKTLVACEAVSLGV
+72 GGKTLIACEAVSIGV
-87 KELLQKDRTLVLWL
+87 KDLLMKDRALILWL

-136 DIDDAI
+136 DIDEAT

-155 VVATMQAFRRK
+155 VVATMQAFRRR
-166 DMSTLKVYG
+166 DMSALNVYK
-175 NNGDLMSH
+175 NNGELMTH
-183 FENLPPE
+183 FENLPAE
-190 LIEVIEHEP
+190 LLDVVEREP

-204 QSLVNVFRLR
+204 QSLVNVFRIR
-214 RPFVIIDEAH
+214 RPFIIIDEAH

-251 LKPQTVT
+251 LKPQYVT
-258 DEGETYEN
+258 EDGETYVN

-271 LHSVSAYALKAEE
+271 LYSVSAYALKAEE

-292 RYREPWDELLGDA
+292 RYREPWDDLLGDA
-305 IGLLKHLDGEA
+305 IGLLKHLNGEA
-316 REEEALTG
+316 RQEEALTQ
-324 EHMRPIM
+324 EHIRPIM

-336 PEYKDK
+336 PRYEATK
-342 ASITVEVVE
+342 SITVEVVE
-351 AKLKEFGIHENE
+351 AKLKEFGIPAEE

-368 GTRRGLDGINV
+368 GDRRGLDGINV
-379 QTKESKVRFIITVQ
+379 LTKESKVRFIITVQ

-405 VLFSVAEMSSGKAVE
+405 VLFSVAEMSNSKAVE

-435 QRDDLNNAYAFV
+435 QCDDLNNAYAFV

-471 DAEELV
+471 DADDLV
-477 IERPLLP
+477 VERSLLP
-484 GETPETAKVPDAP
+484 GETTAPPKVPDTP
-497 VSTTLIDKPKAALPL
+497 VTTKLSDVPKAALPVG
-512 EVIDVVT
+512 VIDAVK
-519 WNAKTGEL
+519 WNPATGEF
-527 TVDKPLS
+527 TVEKPLT
-534 KDQEEAIMAWAGTEK
+534 KEQEDAVMSWARTEK
-549 AKETVRAVINK
+549 AREEVRAAVNQ
-560 RAGRAPGA
+560 RAGRSPGVT
-568 PRAKSSPAANG
+568 RAKSSPADNG
-579 VTFSVPVLAL
+579 VTFAVPVLAL

-594 FHQFEED
+594 FSQFEED
-601 DLIERNHWTLAKC
+601 DLIERNNWTLAKS
-614 DADLPS
+614 DADLPA

-631 IDIEKNAVT
+631 IDIEKSAAT
-640 DKEKIQQR
+640 DREKIQSR
-648 FLAVTDRQQR
+648 FLADTDRQQR

-672 VTTARAFPHAGLTDA
+672 VATARAFKHVGLTDA

-702 RGITLEQMTA
+702 RGITLEEMTA
-712 HRHRLFKAVS
+712 HRHRLFKMVA
-722 ARVNELEKLNL
+722 ARVNELEKLNR
-733 KKTYETLLFGD
+733 KKVYETLLFGD
-744 GSGTVHVSLASVFT
+744 GSGSVHVTLASVFT
-758 FHPSKYPVGDRY
+758 FHPNKYPVGDRY

-778 YYNEVGAMNDEEVK
+778 YYKEIGAMNGEEVE
-792 CAQVIA
+792 CARVIA
-798 HDERVECW
+798 HDARVECW
-806 VRNLERE
+806 VRNLERQ

-833 KLKNGKVL
+833 RLVNGRFL
-841 AVEYKGLDRA
+841 AVEYKGIGH
-851 SSDDTKE
+851 STTDDTKE

-869 SGGQCF
+869 SGGQCY

-880 GPNEFGKIQDAI
+880 GPGELGKIQDAI
-892 KKADRLATA
+892 KNAAA
-901 SHAP
+901 SILP

>member
-6 YQKTSL
+6 YQKHAL

-26 EVGDTFPASTAFT
+26 MAEDTFPASTAFT

-45 HEGQGLPYSPVRQV
+45 HEGQGLPYAPVKQV

-87 KELLQKDRTLVLWL
+87 HELLQKDQALILWL

-107 RSQTLSRLQDSADP
+107 RSQTLARLKDEADP
-121 YRQSLDTNLG
+121 YRQALDTNLG
-131 NVAVL
+131 HVAVL
-136 DIDDAI
+136 DIEEAT
-142 RMKRALLDSHTVI
+142 RMKRGLLDSHTVI

-166 DMSTLKVYG
+166 DMSGLNVYK
-175 NNGDLMSH
+175 NNGELMSH
-183 FENLPPE
+183 FENLAPE
-190 LIEVIEHEP
+190 LLEAVEREP

-204 QSLVNVFRLR
+204 CSLVNVFRLR

-224 NARQP
+224 NAHKP
-229 LSFETLR
+229 LSFETVR

-251 LKPQTVT
+251 TKAQFVK
-258 DEGETYEN
+258 DEGETIEN

-271 LHSVSAYALKAEE
+271 LFSVSAYQLKAEE

-292 RYREPWDELLGDA
+292 RYREPWDALLGDA
-305 IGLLKHLDGEA
+305 IGLRNHLESEA
-316 REEEALTG
+316 HAEEAETG
-324 EHMRPIM
+324 ERIHPIM

-342 ASITVEVVE
+342 VSITVETVE
-351 AKLKEFGIHENE
+351 AKLREFGIPENQ
-363 ICVHT
+363 IVVHT
-368 GTRRGLDGINV
+368 GDRRGLDGINV
-379 QTKESKVRFIITVQ
+379 MTKDSPVRYIITVQ

-435 QRDDLNNAYAFV
+435 QREDLNNAYAFV

-452 DDAAKALKDGLIAS
+452 DEAAKALKEGLIAS

-471 DAEELV
+471 DADELV
-477 IERPLLP
+477 VERPLLP
-484 GETPETAKVPDAP
+484 GLPADAPKVPETPVTV
-497 VSTTLIDKPKAALPL
+497 TLPDKPKAALPL
-512 EVIDVVT
+512 DVVDAVT
-519 WNAKTGEL
+519 WNPKTAEF
-527 TVDKPLS
+527 TVEKPLT
-534 KDQEEAIMAWAGTEK
+534 KAQEEAVMTWAGTDRV
-549 AKETVRAVINK
+549 KEAVRAAVNK
-560 RAGRAPGA
+560 RAGRNMDAV
-568 PRAKSSPAANG
+568 KKFPAEQG
-579 VTFSVPVLAL
+579 VTFAVPVLAL

-594 FHQFEED
+594 LRQFEED

-614 DADLPS
+614 DAELPG
-620 FIIPTEQRGIV
+620 FILPTEQRGIV
-631 IDIEKNAVT
+631 IDVSNT
-640 DKEKIQQR
+640 EKIQQR
-648 FLAVTDRQQR
+648 FLAQTDRQQS

-664 AWPVAKLI
+664 AWPAHKLI
-672 VTTARAFPHAGLTDA
+672 VAIARSFPHPGLTDA
-687 EMDIWLQRVVAELEK
+687 EIDIWLQRAITTLEA

-712 HRHRLFKAVS
+712 HRHRLFKAVA
-722 ARVNELEKLNL
+722 ARVAELEKENQ
-733 KKTYETLLFGD
+733 KKVYETLLFGD

-758 FHPSKYPVGDRY
+758 FDPHKYPLRERY
-770 HGLELPRH
+770 QGLELPRH
-778 YYNEVGAMNDEEVK
+778 YYKEIGGMNDEEIK

-798 HDERVECW
+798 HDARVECW

-813 PKLSFWI
+813 PKTAFWI
-820 QTSTDKFYPDFVA
+820 QTSSDKFYPDFVA
-833 KLKNGKVL
+833 KLKNGKLL
-841 AVEYKGLDRA
+841 AVEYKGGHLA
-851 SSDDTKE
+851 GNPDTVE
-858 KERLGKLWEER
+858 KERLGKLWAER

-875 FEMVK
+875 FEMVC
-880 GPNEFGKIQDAI
+880 GPGELGKIQQAI
-892 KKADRLATA
+892 QQAQA
-901 SHAP
+901 